1 MGVGRTIGVG
11 VTSWKADSVGTS
23 LARNTVVVLGTS
35 WTADSVVG
43 TDEVR
48 KTVRVGATEVQF
60 QLADSVDTV
69 GSRNERAVII
79 TTASQDT
86 EVKVGIADE
95 SL

>member
-1 MGVGRTIGVG
+1 LGVGRTVSVG
-11 VTSWKADSVGTS
+11 VTSWEADSVGTS

-43 TDEVR
+43 TDEVG

-60 QLADSVDTV
+60 ELADSVDTV

-79 TTASQDT
+79 TTASQNA